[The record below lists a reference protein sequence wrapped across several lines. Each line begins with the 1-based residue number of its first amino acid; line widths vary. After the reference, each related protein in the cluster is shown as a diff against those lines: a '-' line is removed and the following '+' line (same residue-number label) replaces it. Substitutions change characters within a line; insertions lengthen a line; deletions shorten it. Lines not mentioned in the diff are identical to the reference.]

1 MAKINLIENNGSIN
15 MALFMLC
22 EAIGDERK
30 DFMGITPDSN
40 GFYDLNITLNGKEL
54 NVERFL
60 ENLNRSYNEAVKK
73 HAANLLSL
81 EYDKM
86 LNNIHEI
93 QEALEHHNKL
103 FEDKVYL

>member
-1 MAKINLIENNGSIN
+1 MAKINVVNNN
-15 MALFMLC
+15 MAMFMMC
-22 EAIGDERK
+22 EAIGEERK
-30 DFMGITPDSN
+30 EFMDLKPDEN
-40 GFYDLNITLNGKEL
+40 GLYDVVITLNGTEI

-60 ENLNRSYNEAVKK
+60 KSLQISYNDAVKK
-73 HAANLLSL
+73 QAADLLSL

-103 FEDKVYL
+103 FEEKVYD